1 MLLHKR
7 GNLKI
12 DLMNIF
18 NNKNIVYL
26 FLFIFPFQG
35 FAQQFKTIQ
44 GRVFS
49 QNDSIPL
56 YNAHIY
62 LVNKNLGTTSNE
74 EGWFKINVPNN
85 LTEETVVVSFT
96 GYSNF
101 LIDLSENLKDTSYI
115 YLFPSITT
123 LGEVTITAI
132 DGKEIVKRAIEKMPI
147 NYPQVDI
154 LSDLHY
160 KEILK
165 IDSSYVRYLEIAADF
180 VTKGFDNKKVG
191 RENYKDVF
199 IKGKRASY
207 NYDSAYNGENGLFI
221 VYWLN
226 WARGFLTKGALREC
240 QYEYEGTTTYN
251 GNNVYKIA
259 SKRPNSSASA
269 LLYISPDDYA
279 VVAIVSYL
287 NNDNQ
292 KQPKG
297 NEKWWFLKLQLHVDF
312 RKVEGLWYINSIDDH
327 RVSLHTNGRMHE
339 SRRSIRVLDVKNT
352 RKLPLAHKIKPE
364 TDLFNY
370 PINYDPQFWRT
381 YNAPLETEEEIR
393 IKKKLERNRINL
405 IDQFKK

>member
-1 MLLHKR
+1 
-7 GNLKI
+7 
-12 DLMNIF
+12 MNF
-18 NNKNIVYL
+18 SKKNIIYL
-26 FLFIFPFQG
+26 FIFIFPFQG

-44 GRVFS
+44 GRIFS
-49 QNDSIPL
+49 YNDSIPL

-74 EGWFKINVPNN
+74 DGWFKINIPNN
-85 LTEETVVVSFT
+85 LTTETLIVSSV

-115 YLFPSITT
+115 YLVPSITT

-132 DGKEIVKRAIEKMPI
+132 DGKEIVKRAIEKLPF

-165 IDSSYVRYLEIAADF
+165 IDSNYVRYLEIAADF
-180 VTKGFDNKKVG
+180 VTKGFDNRMIG

-207 NYDSAYNGENGLFI
+207 NYDSTYNGENGLFI

-226 WARGFLTKGALREC
+226 WARGYLTKEALKKY
-240 QYEYEGTTTYN
+240 QYEYEGTTSYN
-251 GNNVYKIA
+251 GDNVYKIS

-279 VVAIVSYL
+279 VIAIDSYL
-287 NNDNQ
+287 NNDTQ

-297 NEKWWFLKLQLHVDF
+297 NQKWWFLKLHLHVDF
-312 RKVEGLWYINSIDDH
+312 RKVEGLWYINSIDDL
-327 RVSLHTNGRMHE
+327 RISTNANGGIHE
-339 SRRSIRVLDVKNT
+339 LKRSIRVLDVKST
-352 RKLPLAHKIKPE
+352 KKLPLTHRIKPE

-405 IDQFKK
+405 NDQFKK